1 MKVTINGE
9 ETELSSGLTVTAL
22 VESLGLT
29 SKRVAV
35 EINRDVLSRERW
47 NETTVQDSDQIEIVQ
62 FVGGG

>member
-9 ETELSSGLTVTAL
+9 ETELSNGITVTAP

>member
-9 ETELSSGLTVTAL
+9 ETELSSAITVTAL

-47 NETTVQDSDQIEIVQ
+47 NETTVQDSDHIEIVQ

>member
-9 ETELSSGLTVTAL
+9 ETELSSAITVTAL

-35 EINRDVLSRERW
+35 EINRDVLARERW
-47 NETTVQDSDQIEIVQ
+47 NETTVQDRDHIEIVQ